1 MKAMWSF
8 PAERPEAIEKTEET
22 LLSPQFNFKCSHSEA
37 LRFFKKITFYKIT
50 LANYSFQN

>member
-8 PAERPEAIEKTEET
+8 PAERPEAIEKIEGTV
-22 LLSPQFNFKCSHSEA
+22 LSPQFNFKCSHSEA
-37 LRFFKKITFYKIT
+37 PRFLKKITFYKIT